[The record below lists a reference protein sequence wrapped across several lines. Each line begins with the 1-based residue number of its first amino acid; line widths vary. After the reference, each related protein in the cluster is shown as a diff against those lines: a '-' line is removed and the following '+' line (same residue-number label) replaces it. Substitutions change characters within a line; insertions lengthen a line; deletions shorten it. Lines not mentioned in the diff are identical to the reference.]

1 MNITRGP
8 VKSAIKMLVYG
19 PEGVGKTTFA
29 AQAPGAVFLDTE
41 GSTRHMDVARF
52 DPPDN
57 MVDIL
62 ECLNYTLAHPDQVKT
77 LVIDTVDWLE
87 KYIFNNVC
95 LEKKIQNIEDMGYG
109 KGYIYAKQKMQQLLE
124 LLQAIVDRGVNVIL
138 VCHSTIRKFEQPD
151 EMGSYDRYMLKLNE
165 KNIAPLVKEWV
176 DLMLFVNYR
185 TNIVTD
191 SDGKTKKGTGGQ
203 KRIMYA
209 NHTACWDAKNRF
221 GLPDEMP
228 FEFDQV
234 AHLFNMMEPVTAPV
248 GSIEDVLNTDPIE
261 IKRDAPAEVDTMAQL
276 PKEPKKPAKKPK
288 GPPPERPESMKS
300 DNPDKDMLLEKLW
313 GMMALNAVLD
323 PMLIQVVCAKKGYYD
338 VKTPVNEYEIDFID
352 GCLIEA
358 WDKVFELVKEE
369 MEALPF

>member
-1 MNITRGP
+1 MTITKGP
-8 VKSAIKMLVYG
+8 VKSAIKALVYG

-29 AQAPGAVFLDTE
+29 AQAPGAVFIDTE
-41 GSTRHMDVARF
+41 GSTKHMDVARF
-52 DPPDN
+52 ESPTN

-62 ECLNYTLAHPDQVKT
+62 ESLNYTLAHPDQVRT

-87 KYIFNNVC
+87 RIIFNSVC
-95 LEKKIQNIEDMGYG
+95 LDKKLQNIEDMGYG

-124 LLQAIVDRGVNVIL
+124 LLQAIVDRGVNVLL

-228 FEFDQV
+228 FDFDQI
-234 AHLFNMMEPVTAPV
+234 ADLFYMAEPVTAQR
-248 GSIEDVLNTDPIE
+248 GSIEDVLNTNPIE
-261 IKRDAPAEVDTMAQL
+261 IRKDAPAEVDTMAQL
-276 PKEPKKPAKKPK
+276 PTEARKTGKKTKPAT
-288 GPPPERPESMKS
+288 PERPESMQS
-300 DNPDKDMLLEKLW
+300 DNPEKDALLADLW
-313 GMMALNAVLD
+313 ERMKKNAILD
-323 PMLIQVVCAKKGYYD
+323 PMIIQAVVADKEYYD
-338 VKTPVNEYEIDFID
+338 LTTMIRDYDTDFID

-358 WDKVFELVKEE
+358 WDTVCGLALTKQND
-369 MEALPF
+369 LPF